1 MRSGR
6 EMNEKW
12 ERNELGTKWVRT
24 EGREEQGEVWWA
36 RKLRNLKKKFPDED
50 RIDVYGQG

>member
-24 EGREEQGEVWWA
+24 EGREEQGE
-36 RKLRNLKKKFPDED
+36 
-50 RIDVYGQG
+50 